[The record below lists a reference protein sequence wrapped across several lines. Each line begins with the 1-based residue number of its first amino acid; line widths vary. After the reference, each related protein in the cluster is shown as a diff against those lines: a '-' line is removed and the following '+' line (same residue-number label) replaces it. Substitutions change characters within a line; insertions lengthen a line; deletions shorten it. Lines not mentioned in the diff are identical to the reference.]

1 MWRVGALAFLC
12 QNLTEADSEPG
23 HRFNYASYVTNLL
36 PGVVEQAY
44 GLPAIDVLE
53 DRIYRRLGAEAD
65 GWFNTDPVGTLVAEG
80 HISLT
85 FRDFA
90 RWALLL
96 LHGGRNLEGEQVLPG
111 WWAAETVRPRQAP
124 IDAFARGD
132 YADAFPG
139 AQYHNKAWVLEPGRT
154 MAMLGIHGQF
164 CLLDLQAQLL
174 LVAYA
179 SYLAQVDEVMIASTL
194 VFWEAVRE
202 AVSVSGGR
210 T

>member
-1 MWRVGALAFLC
+1 MPIPSSGA
-12 QNLTEADSEPG
+12 
-23 HRFNYASYVTNLL
+23 
-36 PGVVEQAY
+36 
-44 GLPAIDVLE
+44 
-53 DRIYRRLGAEAD
+53 AERNRSD
-65 GWFNTDPVGTLVAEG
+65 PEPVGETGVIEA
-80 HISLT
+80 T
-85 FRDFA
+85 R
-90 RWALLL
+90 
-96 LHGGRNLEGEQVLPG
+96 
-111 WWAAETVRPRQAP
+111 AAETVRPRQAP

-174 LVAYA
+174 LVSYA
-179 SYLAQVDEVMIASTL
+179 SYLAQADEVMIASTL